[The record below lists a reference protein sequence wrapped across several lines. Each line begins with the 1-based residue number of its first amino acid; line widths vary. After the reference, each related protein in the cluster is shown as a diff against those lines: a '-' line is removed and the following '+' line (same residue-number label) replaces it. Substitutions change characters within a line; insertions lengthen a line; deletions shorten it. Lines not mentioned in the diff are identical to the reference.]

1 MFLAGLDPDVTS
13 PCIVAAA
20 SRKGARV
27 KTVGQVSELA
37 GVSIRTLRYYDK
49 IGLLSPSSRS
59 DAGYRLY
66 SDDDLRRLQQ
76 ILLFRELE
84 FSLEDIRRVLDSP
97 GFDRERALDQ
107 QVELLRMRR
116 QHLDDLI
123 GLAESLRGK
132 EDGTV
137 SFEAFDTGKIDEY
150 TRRAKQEWG
159 NTQVWGEFE
168 EKHAGRTHEQ
178 EVDLGSRLMQLF
190 VPFGSMAKSGADA
203 ACAQAQQQAAK
214 IQAFITDNYYT
225 CTDEIFAQLGAA
237 YGAGGE
243 FTSNINAVAGDGAA
257 EFAASAIAHRFS
269 DAASE

>member
-1 MFLAGLDPDVTS
+1 M
-13 PCIVAAA
+13 
-20 SRKGARV
+20 

-76 ILLFRELE
+76 IFLFRELE

-123 GLAESLRGK
+123 ELAESLRAESLRAESLRGK
-132 EDGTV
+132 EGDTV

-159 NTQVWGEFE
+159 NTQAWGEFE
-168 EKHAGRTHEQ
+168 EKHAGYTHEQ
-178 EVDLGSRLMQLF
+178 EADLGSRLMQLF
-190 VPFGSMAKSGADA
+190 VPFGSMAKSGADP

-214 IQAFITDNYYT
+214 IQAFITENYYT
-225 CTDEIFAQLGAA
+225 CTDEIFAQLGVA

-257 EFAASAIAHRFS
+257 EFAAAAIAHRFS

>member
-1 MFLAGLDPDVTS
+1 M
-13 PCIVAAA
+13 
-20 SRKGARV
+20 

-123 GLAESLRGK
+123 GKLVL
-132 EDGTV
+132 DIMTH
-137 SFEAFDTGKIDEY
+137 
-150 TRRAKQEWG
+150 KQC
-159 NTQVWGEFE
+159 
-168 EKHAGRTHEQ
+168 
-178 EVDLGSRLMQLF
+178 D
-190 VPFGSMAKSGADA
+190 
-203 ACAQAQQQAAK
+203 
-214 IQAFITDNYYT
+214 
-225 CTDEIFAQLGAA
+225 
-237 YGAGGE
+237 
-243 FTSNINAVAGDGAA
+243 
-257 EFAASAIAHRFS
+257 
-269 DAASE
+269 

>member
-1 MFLAGLDPDVTS
+1 M
-13 PCIVAAA
+13 
-20 SRKGARV
+20 

-123 GLAESLRGK
+123 GLAESLRAESLRGK

-150 TRRAKQEWG
+150 TRRAKREWG

-178 EVDLGSRLMQLF
+178 EADLGSRLMQLF
-190 VPFGSMAKSGADA
+190 VPFGSMAKSGADP

-257 EFAASAIAHRFS
+257 EFAAAAIAHRVS
-269 DAASE
+269 DTASE

>member
-1 MFLAGLDPDVTS
+1 M
-13 PCIVAAA
+13 
-20 SRKGARV
+20 

-84 FSLEDIRRVLDSP
+84 FPLEDIRRVLDSP
-97 GFDRERALDQ
+97 GFDGERALDQ
-107 QVELLRMRR
+107 QIELLRMRR

-123 GLAESLRGK
+123 GLAESLRAESLRGK
-132 EDGTV
+132 EGGKV
-137 SFEAFDTGKIDEY
+137 SFEAFDTKKIDEY
-150 TRRAKQEWG
+150 ARRAKREWG
-159 NTQVWGEFE
+159 KTKAWEEFE
-168 EKHAGRTHEQ
+168 EKHVGYTHEQ
-178 EVDLGSRLMQLF
+178 EADLGSRLMQLF
-190 VPFGSMAKSGADA
+190 VPFGAMARSGVDP
-203 ACAQAQQQAAK
+203 ACADAQQQVEQ

-225 CTDEIFAQLGAA
+225 CTDDIFEQLGAA

-243 FTSNINAVAGDGAA
+243 FTSNINGAA

>member
-1 MFLAGLDPDVTS
+1 M
-13 PCIVAAA
+13 
-20 SRKGARV
+20 

-37 GVSIRTLRYYDK
+37 GVSIRTLRYYDM

-84 FSLEDIRRVLDSP
+84 FPLEDIRRVLDSP

-123 GLAESLRGK
+123 ELAESLRGK
-132 EDGTV
+132 EGGTV

-159 NTQVWGEFE
+159 NTQAWGEFE
-168 EKHAGRTHEQ
+168 EKHAGYTHEQ
-178 EVDLGSRLMQLF
+178 EADLGSRLMQLF
-190 VPFGSMAKSGADA
+190 VPFGSMAKSGADP
-203 ACAQAQQQAAK
+203 ACAQAQQQTAK
-214 IQAFITDNYYT
+214 IQAFITENYYT
-225 CTDEIFAQLGAA
+225 CTDEIFAQLGVA

-257 EFAASAIAHRFS
+257 EFAAAAIAHRFA
-269 DAASE
+269 DAASA